1 MISSPWLR
9 MLMASDIASSPFLL
23 VDPKRVKADAK
34 INTIFFMICFMTIYY
49 YRQQQLQNS
58 CMGWMIFLK
67 KIKNSIFAQVVL
79 QYGI

>member
-1 MISSPWLR
+1 MGIH
-9 MLMASDIASSPFLL
+9 
-23 VDPKRVKADAK
+23 
-34 INTIFFMICFMTIYY
+34 Y
-49 YRQQQLQNS
+49 YRQPQLQNS